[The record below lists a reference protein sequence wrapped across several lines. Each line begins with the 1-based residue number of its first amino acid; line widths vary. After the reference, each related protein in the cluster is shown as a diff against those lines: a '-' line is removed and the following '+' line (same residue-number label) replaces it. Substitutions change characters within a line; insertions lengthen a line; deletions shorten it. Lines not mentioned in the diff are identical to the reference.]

1 METFNK
7 GVNKS
12 KKRENKSLKGIRN
25 IEFIGVL
32 IGFMTLTIKCK
43 NSKIKTVN
51 RKIALF

>member
-1 METFNK
+1 MKSFNK
-7 GVNKS
+7 SVNKS
-12 KKRENKSLKGIRN
+12 KKRVSKSLKGIGN

>member
-12 KKRENKSLKGIRN
+12 KKRKNKSLKSIRN
-25 IEFIGVL
+25 IEFIGGL
-32 IGFMTLTIKCK
+32 IGVMTLTIKCN